1 MALEGKTLKIRKLW
15 LIAGLFILLLTS
27 RTSLWI
33 NKSES
38 LPGKIFLVVKG
49 ASFKK
54 EDLIGIES
62 HQTSFG
68 RTNRLIKR
76 IGGVGGDTLRFKKL
90 EDNFDQEN
98 LTASTKDYMGD
109 IYINDQCIGP
119 VFNQT
124 SEGKNLTPLKE
135 KIIPA
140 GYLFVHGTHPQS
152 FDSRYAEFGLM
163 DDGEVF
169 SSTMKADSQT
179 TEILGRAWRIF

>member
-1 MALEGKTLKIRKLW
+1 MALKGTILKIRKPW
-15 LIAGLFILLLTS
+15 LIAGLFIVLLTS

-38 LPGKIFLVVKG
+38 LPGRVFLVVKG

-54 EDLIGIES
+54 GDLIGIES

-76 IGGVGGDTLRFKKL
+76 VGGVAGDQIHFKN
-90 EDNFDQEN
+90 EGQNVGE
-98 LTASTKDYMGD
+98 

-124 SEGKNLTPLKE
+124 SEGTALTPLKE
-135 KIIPA
+135 QRIPE
-140 GYLFVHGTHPQS
+140 GSYFVHGTHPKS
-152 FDSRYAEFGLM
+152 FDSRYAEFGLIS
-163 DDGEVF
+163 EEEF
-169 SSTMKADSQT
+169 PSSMKGDSQK